1 MSKMETKMVEE
12 YQKIMARDP
21 GSRVF
26 AALADAYRDMGL
38 LEQAEEIA
46 RRGVGLHHNYAPG
59 YVALARIL
67 LKKNQI
73 EDAIEFLRQ
82 ATHLSADNVLA
93 WQVLGESLLLARK
106 VKEALRA
113 HKMALFLNPSSKRSE
128 SVVKKLEALSAEE
141 FSEDIFEMQP
151 LSESSLKVAP
161 NPQAATPVAS
171 VAPLSLERELSVVD
185 ALIVR
190 QKTEQA
196 KERLNALFA
205 QHPGHPEIQNRW
217 TLVAGPETLEEP
229 ADIKPLARRETLV
242 IQKKIRILKA
252 LLKSVS
258 QHSLS

>member
-1 MSKMETKMVEE
+1 METQMVEE
-12 YQKIMARDP
+12 YQKVLARDP

-26 AALADAYRDMGL
+26 AALADAYRDMGM

-67 LKKNQI
+67 LKKEQL

-93 WQVLGESLLLARK
+93 WQVLGEALLQARK

-113 HKMALFLNPSSKRSE
+113 HKMALFLNPASKRSE
-128 SVVKKLEALSAEE
+128 SVVKKLEALSADE
-141 FSEDIFEMQP
+141 FSEDIFQMQA
-151 LSESSLKVAP
+151 LGENSLQLAP
-161 NPQAATPVAS
+161 TSHAATPVAS

-217 TLVAGPETLEEP
+217 TLVAGPESLEE
-229 ADIKPLARRETLV
+229 AANIKPLAKREALV

-252 LLKSVS
+252 LLKSIN